1 MEEDVVVVIVVTAML
16 IIHQQ
21 FVNQRHE
28 NSNELKGVV
37 AVAIV
42 VAVEI
47 MVAVAIVV
55 AVATM
60 EIVVAVATMATVG
73 VIFVVK
79 EWLSGNKNN
88 NVTKMV
94 TTMRAIKR
102 LHLRVG
108 VNIVQKVINLN
119 TNAMEAAVTTVA
131 TVVVRVTVVP
141 ATMVG
146 GRNALK
152 CI

>member
-1 MEEDVVVVIVVTAML
+1 MEEDVVVVIVVVAAML

-28 NSNELKGVV
+28 NLNELKGVV
-37 AVAIV
+37 AV
-42 VAVEI
+42 
-47 MVAVAIVV
+47 
-55 AVATM
+55 
-60 EIVVAVATMATVG
+60 EIVVAVATMATMATMG

-94 TTMRAIKR
+94 TTMRPIKR

-119 TNAMEAAVTTVA
+119 TNAMAAAVTTVA
-131 TVVVRVTVVP
+131 TMVTP
-141 ATMVG
+141 
-146 GRNALK
+146 
-152 CI
+152 

>member
-47 MVAVAIVV
+47 MVAV
-55 AVATM
+55 
-60 EIVVAVATMATVG
+60 EIVVAVAT
-73 VIFVVK
+73 IFSK
-79 EWLSGNKNN
+79 
-88 NVTKMV
+88 
-94 TTMRAIKR
+94 RIKPLYFVFKKHAR
-102 LHLRVG
+102 S
-108 VNIVQKVINLN
+108 
-119 TNAMEAAVTTVA
+119 
-131 TVVVRVTVVP
+131 
-141 ATMVG
+141 
-146 GRNALK
+146 
-152 CI
+152 

>member
-1 MEEDVVVVIVVTAML
+1 MEEDVVVVIVVVAAML

-28 NSNELKGVV
+28 NLNELKGVV
-37 AVAIV
+37 AV
-42 VAVEI
+42 
-47 MVAVAIVV
+47 
-55 AVATM
+55 
-60 EIVVAVATMATVG
+60 EIVVAVATMATMG

-94 TTMRAIKR
+94 TTMRPIKR

-119 TNAMEAAVTTVA
+119 TNAMAAAVTTVA
-131 TVVVRVTVVP
+131 TMVTMVGRVTVVP